1 VTSLILVSG
10 GIRSGKSAFAER
22 LMAERAGSAWT
33 YWATGR
39 AHDPEME
46 SRIAAHRK
54 RRAAGVETVED
65 DFCSFVRSGT
75 FGEGGPL
82 SDTPLLLDN
91 LGFCVMELLELDS
104 SGPWVERF
112 GRILSGRTALT
123 VIVTDEVGG
132 GGVALTPLGR
142 SYADLI
148 GEWNQHLARQAS
160 EVYTV
165 VMGCPLRLK

>member
-1 VTSLILVSG
+1 MGSLILVSG

-22 LMAERAGSAWT
+22 LMDERAGSSWT
-33 YWATGR
+33 FWATGR
-39 AHDPEME
+39 ARDPEME
-46 SRIAAHRK
+46 ARIASHRK

-65 DFCSFVRSGT
+65 DFCAFVSSGI

-91 LGFCVMELLELDS
+91 LGFCVMDLLELES
-104 SGPWVERF
+104 SGSWVERF
-112 GRILSGRTALT
+112 GRILSGRTGLT

-132 GGVALTPLGR
+132 GGIAMTPLGR
-142 SYADLI
+142 SFADLT
-148 GEWNQHLARQAS
+148 GEWNQQLARQAS